1 MSTFENSLSQST
13 NEIKTYTIDFTN
25 DLPSGGTVTAGT
37 ATHIPPSGSV
47 SSVSCSATSPYLY
60 ATLGV
65 QAVTG
70 VHYLDI
76 LATFSNG
83 DKSAVRVPVNVV
95 YPAATARSGM
105 AELITEL
112 RGMCDAGADDYSIA
126 GFPYWSD
133 AQLQRI
139 LDNHRT
145 DLKWVEMEAQEEAD
159 LTYVDYVIYSGN
171 LEQTTGGTAIF
182 IVQDVHGAAVTSPTY
197 TVDYLRGVV
206 TFDSDTTGTPYWVTA
221 RSYDLQG
228 AAAEV
233 WRRKQSHY
241 AAAVDFSTKVH
252 NIRRSQLYE
261 HAKERAEYFE
271 ARGEGGFG
279 TVSIMRS
286 DTDD

>member
-1 MSTFENSLSQST
+1 MATYEDGLQQAT
-13 NEIKTYTIDFTN
+13 NEIHTYTIDFTL
-25 DLPSGGTVTAGT
+25 DLPTGGTVTAGT
-37 ATHIPPSGSV
+37 ATHTPPSGSASAPTV
-47 SSVSCSATSPYLY
+47 SVTSPYVY
-60 ATLGV
+60 TTLPV
-65 QAVTG
+65 QSVTG

-126 GFPYWSD
+126 GFPYWTD

-159 LTYVDYVIYSGN
+159 LTYLDYVIYSSN

-182 IVQDVHGAAVTSPTY
+182 IVQDVSGNAVADPY

-206 TFDSDTTGTPYWVTA
+206 TFASDTNGTPYWVTA

-241 AAAVDFSTKVH
+241 ASATDFSTKIH
-252 NIRRSQLYE
+252 NIRRSQLFD

-279 TVSIMRS
+279 SMSIFRS